1 MKRMKIVQI
10 VNNNFHCSEYIV
22 TVLQPKKLYLKQ
34 GYTKYHIPHYDQY
47 FYGKDKQLN
56 SQVKAS

>member
-34 GYTKYHIPHYDQY
+34 GYTKYHIMTST
-47 FYGKDKQLN
+47 FMAKINK
-56 SQVKAS
+56 